1 MKRTLAL
8 MLLLLPL
15 CLGAQEKAVYRI
27 TYDCDAL
34 RDNNAQRKTYRWQLD
49 IGEATAVF
57 YNSANRQYL
66 QEADAF
72 KHSDDVMAGIAGLQ
86 QLWAKYPNRNSLQVL
101 IGKPKAGRYTYMNRI
116 GADDLKYEEPLPQ
129 LDWTLTDSVKTIC
142 GYTCHQAKAGLYG
155 RTWTVWYCP
164 ELPLS
169 YGPYVLGGLPGLILE
184 AEDADG
190 LFHFTAV
197 GIEQAPENTEVELGP
212 SIHKPVKC
220 TRKKYLA
227 LRKARAEQTY
237 SDLANDA
244 LAGSGA
250 KIVKITDASGKEITD
265 QKQTKK
271 NYLDLE

>member
-1 MKRTLAL
+1 

-15 CLGAQEKAVYRI
+15 CLGAQEKAVYRV

-34 RDNNAQRKTYRWQLD
+34 RDNKVRKAYRWQLD

-66 QEADAF
+66 IESEELQ
-72 KHSDDVMAGIAGLQ
+72 HSKDVMAGIAGLQ

>member
-1 MKRTLAL
+1 MKKVFILI
-8 MLLLLPL
+8 LLLLPL
-15 CLGAQEKAVYRI
+15 WLGAQEKAAYRI

-34 RDNNAQRKTYRWQLD
+34 RDNNAQRKTYRWYLD

-66 QEADAF
+66 IESEELQ
-72 KHSDDVMAGIAGLQ
+72 HSKDVMAGIAGLQ
-86 QLWAKYPNRNSLQVL
+86 QLWAKYPNRNTLQVL
-101 IGKPKAGRYTYMNRI
+101 IGKPKSGKYTYMNKI
-116 GADDLKYEEPLPQ
+116 GADDLKYEESLPQ
-129 LDWTLTDSVKTIC
+129 LDWTLADSVKTIC
-142 GYTCHQAKAGLYG
+142 GYTCQQAKAGLYG
-155 RTWTVWYCP
+155 RVWTVWYCP

-184 AEDADG
+184 AVDADG
-190 LFHFTAV
+190 FFHFTAV
-197 GIEQAPENTEVELGP
+197 GIGQAPENTKVELGP
-212 SIHKPVKC
+212 SINDPVKC

-227 LRKARAEQTY
+227 LRKARDGQTY
-237 SDLANDA
+237 ADLAKDA

-265 QKQTKK
+265 AKQAKK

>member
-1 MKRTLAL
+1 MKKAFILI
-8 MLLLLPL
+8 LLLLPL
-15 CLGAQEKAVYRI
+15 WLGAQEKAVYRI

-34 RDNNAQRKTYRWQLD
+34 RDNKARKNYRWQLD
-49 IGEATAVF
+49 IGESTAVF
-57 YNSANRQYL
+57 YNPANRQYL
-66 QEADAF
+66 IESEELR
-72 KHSDDVMAGIAGLQ
+72 HSGKDVMAGIAGLQ

-101 IGKPKAGRYTYMNRI
+101 IGKPKPGKYTYMNRI

-155 RTWTVWYCP
+155 RMWTAWYCP

-184 AEDADG
+184 AVDADG
-190 LFHFTAV
+190 LFHFMAV
-197 GIEQAPENTEVELGP
+197 GIGQAPENTKVELGEG
-212 SIHKPVKC
+212 INKAVKC

-237 SDLANDA
+237 SDLAKDA

-250 KIVKITDASGKEITD
+250 KIVKITDASGNEITN
-265 QKQTKK
+265 QKQLRK

>member
-1 MKRTLAL
+1 MKKVFILI
-8 MLLLLPL
+8 LLLLPL
-15 CLGAQEKAVYRI
+15 WLGAQEKAVYRI

-34 RDNNAQRKTYRWQLD
+34 RDNNVRKTYRWYLD

-57 YNSANRQYL
+57 YNVASRQYL
-66 QEADAF
+66 QESEALY
-72 KHSDDVMAGIAGLQ
+72 HSKDVMAGIAGLQ
-86 QLWAKYPNRNSLQVL
+86 QLWSKYPNRNSLQVL
-101 IGKPKAGRYTYMNRI
+101 IGKPKEGKYTYMNRI
-116 GADDLKYEEPLPQ
+116 GADDLKYEEPVPQ
-129 LDWTLTDSVKTIC
+129 PDWALTDSVKTLC
-142 GYTCHQAKAGLYG
+142 GYTCHQAKAVLYG

-184 AEDADG
+184 AVDADG

-197 GIEQAPENTEVELGP
+197 GIGQAPENTKVELGP
-212 SIHKPVKC
+212 SINDPVKC

-227 LRKARAEQTY
+227 LRNARDGQTY
-237 SDLANDA
+237 ADLAKDA

-250 KIVKITDASGKEITD
+250 KIVKITDASGNEITD
-265 QKQTKK
+265 QKQPRK

>member
-1 MKRTLAL
+1 MKKVFILI
-8 MLLLLPL
+8 LLLLPL
-15 CLGAQEKAVYRI
+15 WLSAQEKAIYRI

-34 RDNNAQRKTYRWQLD
+34 RDNKVRKTYRWYLD
-49 IGEATAVF
+49 IGEATSVF

-66 QEADAF
+66 IESEELQ
-72 KHSDDVMAGIAGLQ
+72 HSTKDVMTGIVGLQ

-101 IGKPKAGRYTYMNRI
+101 TGKPKSGKYTYINGI
-116 GADDLKYEEPLPQ
+116 GADILKYEEPLPQ

-142 GYTCHQAKAGLYG
+142 GYACHQAKAGLYG

-169 YGPYVLGGLPGLILE
+169 YGPYMLGGLPGLILE
-184 AEDADG
+184 AVDVDG
-190 LFHFTAV
+190 FFHFTAV
-197 GIEQAPENTEVELGP
+197 GIGQAPENTKVELGP
-212 SIHKPVKC
+212 SLRDPVKC

-227 LRKARAEQTY
+227 LRKARDGQSY
-237 SDLANDA
+237 SDLAKDA

-250 KIVKITDASGKEITD
+250 KIVKITDASGNEITN
-265 QKQTKK
+265 QKQPRK

>member
-1 MKRTLAL
+1 MKRTFAL
-8 MLLLLPL
+8 ILLLLPL
-15 CLGAQEKAVYRI
+15 WLGAQEKAVYRI

-34 RDNNAQRKTYRWQLD
+34 RDNKARKTYRWNLD

-57 YNSANRQYL
+57 YNPAARQYL
-66 QEADAF
+66 QESDELR
-72 KHSDDVMAGIAGLQ
+72 HSTEDIMAGIAGLQ
-86 QLWAKYPNRNSLQVL
+86 QLWAKYPNTSYLQVL
-101 IGKPKAGRYTYMNRI
+101 TGKPKPGQYTYMNMI

-129 LDWTLTDSVKTIC
+129 WDWTLTDSVKTVC

-184 AEDADG
+184 AVDADG
-190 LFHFTAV
+190 FFHFTAV
-197 GIEQAPENTEVELGP
+197 GIGQAPENVKVELGP
-212 SIHKPVKC
+212 SENEPVKC

-227 LRKARAEQTY
+227 LRRLRAEQTY
-237 SDLANDA
+237 SEQVKDLV
-244 LAGSGA
+244 AGSGA
-250 KIVKITDASGKEITD
+250 KVVKITDASGNEITD
-265 QKQTKK
+265 QKAPRK

>member
-1 MKRTLAL
+1 

-27 TYDCDAL
+27 TYDCDVL
-34 RDNNAQRKTYRWQLD
+34 RDNKVRKNYRWQLD

-57 YNSANRQYL
+57 YNPANRQYL
-66 QEADAF
+66 QEADAL

-86 QLWAKYPNRNSLQVL
+86 QLWAKYPNRLCLQVL
-101 IGKPKAGRYTYMNRI
+101 IGKPKSGKYTYMNKI
-116 GADDLKYEEPLPQ
+116 GADDLKYEEPLSQ
-129 LDWTLTDSVKTIC
+129 LDWTLADSVKTIC
-142 GYTCHQAKAGLYG
+142 GYTCHQAKAVLYG

-184 AEDADG
+184 AVDADG

-197 GIEQAPENTEVELGP
+197 GIGQAPENTKVELGP

-227 LRKARAEQTY
+227 LRKVRDGQTY
-237 SDLANDA
+237 ADLAKDA

-265 QKQTKK
+265 QKRAKK

>member
-15 CLGAQEKAVYRI
+15 WLGAQEKAVYRI

-101 IGKPKAGRYTYMNRI
+101 IGKPKAGRYMYMNSI
-116 GADDLKYEEPLPQ
+116 GADDLKYEETLPQ

-184 AEDADG
+184 AVDADG

-197 GIEQAPENTEVELGP
+197 GIEQAPENTKVELGP
-212 SIHKPVKC
+212 SIHKPVKF
-220 TRKKYLA
+220 
-227 LRKARAEQTY
+227 
-237 SDLANDA
+237 N
-244 LAGSGA
+244 
-250 KIVKITDASGKEITD
+250 I
-265 QKQTKK
+265 
-271 NYLDLE
+271 

>member
-1 MKRTLAL
+1 MKKVFILI
-8 MLLLLPL
+8 MLLFPL
-15 CLGAQEKAVYRI
+15 WLGAQEKAVYRI

-34 RDNNAQRKTYRWQLD
+34 RDNKARKIYRWNLD

-57 YNSANRQYL
+57 YNPAARQYL
-66 QEADAF
+66 QESDELR
-72 KHSDDVMAGIAGLQ
+72 HSTEDIMAGIAGLQ
-86 QLWAKYPNRNSLQVL
+86 QLWAKYPNTSYLQVL
-101 IGKPKAGRYTYMNRI
+101 TGKPKPGQYTYMNMI

-129 LDWTLTDSVKTIC
+129 WDWTLTDSVKTVC

-184 AEDADG
+184 AVDADG
-190 LFHFTAV
+190 FFHFTAV
-197 GIEQAPENTEVELGP
+197 GIEQAPENVKVELGP
-212 SIHKPVKC
+212 SENEPVKC

-227 LRKARAEQTY
+227 LRRLRAEQTY
-237 SDLANDA
+237 SEQVKDLM
-244 LAGSGA
+244 AGSGA
-250 KIVKITDASGKEITD
+250 KITKILDASGNEITD
-265 QKQTKK
+265 QKAPRK

>member
-1 MKRTLAL
+1 MIA
-8 MLLLLPL
+8 MP
-15 CLGAQEKAVYRI
+15 CVKA
-27 TYDCDAL
+27 
-34 RDNNAQRKTYRWQLD
+34 RKNYRWQLD
-49 IGEATAVF
+49 IGESTAVF
-57 YNSANRQYL
+57 YNPANRQYL
-66 QEADAF
+66 IESEELR
-72 KHSDDVMAGIAGLQ
+72 HSGKDVMAGIAGLQ

-101 IGKPKAGRYTYMNRI
+101 IGKPKPGKYTYMNRI

-155 RTWTVWYCP
+155 RMWTAWYCP

-184 AEDADG
+184 AVDADG
-190 LFHFTAV
+190 LFHFMAV
-197 GIEQAPENTEVELGP
+197 GIGQAPENTKVELGEG
-212 SIHKPVKC
+212 INKAVKC

-227 LRKARAEQTY
+227 LRKTRAEQTY
-237 SDLANDA
+237 SDLAKDA

-250 KIVKITDASGKEITD
+250 KIVKITDASGNEITN
-265 QKQTKK
+265 QKQLRK

>member
-1 MKRTLAL
+1 MKKAFILI
-8 MLLLLPL
+8 LLLLPL
-15 CLGAQEKAVYRI
+15 WLGAQEKAVYRI

-34 RDNNAQRKTYRWQLD
+34 RDNKARKNYRWQLD
-49 IGEATAVF
+49 IGESTAVF
-57 YNSANRQYL
+57 YNPANRQYL
-66 QEADAF
+66 IESEELR
-72 KHSDDVMAGIAGLQ
+72 HSGKDVMAGIAGLQ

-101 IGKPKAGRYTYMNRI
+101 IGKPKPGKYTYMNRI

-155 RTWTVWYCP
+155 RMWTAWYCP

-184 AEDADG
+184 AVDADG
-190 LFHFTAV
+190 LFHFMAV
-197 GIEQAPENTEVELGP
+197 GIGQAPENAKVELGEG
-212 SIHKPVKC
+212 INEAVKC

-227 LRKARAEQTY
+227 LRKTRAEQTY
-237 SDLANDA
+237 SDLAKDA

-250 KIVKITDASGKEITD
+250 KIVKITDASGNEITN
-265 QKQTKK
+265 QKQLRK